1 MKNLKQLGI
10 FMDHTHA
17 HLMEYHK
24 DAIECKTLDKH
35 SISHGDH
42 HSSHHAEVRLHTK
55 EKTEQEVY
63 YKKLADVIQ
72 NYDSV
77 LLFGPTEA
85 KVELL
90 HHLRADHHFANI
102 KIEVKNTDKLTENQQ
117 HAVVKEHFMK

>member
-35 SISHGDH
+35 NISHGDH

-55 EKTEQEVY
+55 EKTEQNIY

-72 NYDSV
+72 NYDAV

-90 HHLRADHHFANI
+90 HHLRADHHFSNI